1 MRTRRALVT
10 GGSRGLG
17 FAMACALARDGAE
30 VVATWAHDEATAGA
44 AGERARAEGLA
55 ISLVR
60 CDAGSAAEVG
70 ALVARVEPI
79 DVVVHAAGFTR
90 DRLLLAMPDRDF
102 DELIAVHLTAGFL
115 VSRHALPAM
124 AAQGWGRIVYIV
136 SPTALIG
143 RAGQSNYGAA
153 KSGLIGLCKALAR
166 EVGPVGVTVNCVS
179 PGLVDTSLTADVS
192 PAVRAELLRAIPLG
206 RAARAE
212 EVAPMVAFLC
222 SDRAGYITGQVFA
235 VDGGLT

>member
-17 FAMACALARDGAE
+17 FAMARALARDGAE
-30 VVATWAHDEATAGA
+30 VVATYAHDEATAGA
-44 AGERARAEGLA
+44 ARERARAEGLA
-55 ISLVR
+55 ISLAR
-60 CDAGSAAEVG
+60 CDAGSSAEVG
-70 ALVARVEPI
+70 ALVARVHPI

-90 DRLLLAMPDRDF
+90 DRLLLAMSDRDF
-102 DELIAVHLTAGFL
+102 DELIAVHLTGGFL

-136 SPTALIG
+136 SPTALVG
-143 RAGQSNYGAA
+143 RAGQANYAAA

-166 EVGPVGVTVNCVS
+166 EAGPMGVTVNCVS
-179 PGLVDTSLTADVS
+179 PGLVETTLTADVS

-206 RAARAE
+206 RPARPE

-222 SDRAGYITGQVFA
+222 SERAGYITGQVFA